1 MDDLK
6 EKTTGG
12 YAAFSG
18 YAADTPDTQ
27 TNTQTNTHE
36 ESPVSTQ
43 ATSPPSAAQPVS
55 TQATSPPSAAQPV
68 SNDNPLDKIPIGTI
82 LSEKFTCYDETDAQ
96 KYYDCKVDLLDYM
109 MDVCNHIHTGDD
121 HIKLPLILSYAATR
135 IENCGGIHVSICGD
149 AGSGKSHV
157 VETVSKILPPG
168 AVISGRYSNM
178 ALFYS
183 PDLNSKKVIAMDDQL
198 LAEDFS
204 EILKNSTSNW
214 DVPYKHHTV
223 VNQKGKTLLL
233 PPRLVYWLIK
243 ASELGGDEQVMDR
256 VIHTFCEDTLE
267 QRTRVL
273 KKIAAD
279 AALVMDN
286 TYDDLERRIIMSH
299 LIWDV
304 LPKNVTVGIPYALDI
319 LFNPITTPYRL
330 HVMMFDL
337 VRCFA
342 YMRSN
347 RRRVDEKGAIVAN
360 ISDFYAALGVLNP
373 LIKGKGGNQSLKL
386 GKNETKILNWLK
398 NMPEGHFTY
407 EDITKGTGLSY
418 QAVSRAVVGRSDRP
432 GTPLVSVP
440 GISQTR
446 VSKKEPT
453 KIDENYGVPVD
464 FQTVSRKQIY
474 WEPEVYQNST
484 LVEVYSMDRE
494 RLKYWMEQEDR
505 L

>member
-1 MDDLK
+1 MDNLK
-6 EKTTGG
+6 EE
-12 YAAFSG
+12 
-18 YAADTPDTQ
+18 
-27 TNTQTNTHE
+27 TNTQTAPMPPETQNAAGDGGYE
-36 ESPVSTQ
+36 ELEVI
-43 ATSPPSAAQPVS
+43 
-55 TQATSPPSAAQPV
+55 
-68 SNDNPLDKIPIGTI
+68 DY
-82 LSEKFTCYDETDAQ
+82 YDDA
-96 KYYDCKVDLLDYM
+96 KKLYDCKEDILDYM
-109 MDVCNHIHTGDD
+109 MDICNYIHVGDY

-149 AGSGKSHV
+149 SGSGKSHV
-157 VETVSKILPPG
+157 VDTVSQILPRG

-183 PDLNSKKVIAMDDQL
+183 LDLTSKKVIAMDDQSL
-198 LAEDFS
+198 SEEFS

-223 VNQKGKTLLL
+223 VNQKGRTLLL

-267 QRTRVL
+267 QRTHVL
-273 KKIAAD
+273 KNMVIKAKCEDVAEITGDLSRKIDIAQE
-279 AALVMDN
+279 LWG
-286 TYDDLERRIIMSH
+286 I
-299 LIWDV
+299 
-304 LPKNVTVGIPYALDI
+304 LPKSVMVSLPYADDI
-319 LFNPITTPYRL
+319 VYNPASTPYRL
-330 HVMMFDL
+330 QSIMLDL

-342 YMRSN
+342 YMRCN
-347 RRRVDEKGAIVAN
+347 RRRRGKNGAILAN
-360 ISDFYAALGVLNP
+360 IADFYGALGVLNP
-373 LIKGKGGNQSLKL
+373 LIKGEGGNQCLKL

-398 NMPEGHFTY
+398 NMPEGHYTY

-418 QAVSRAVVGRSDRP
+418 KIVSRAIVGRSDQP
-432 GTPLVSVP
+432 STPLISVP

-453 KIDENYGVPVD
+453 EIDENYGVPVD
-464 FQTVSRKQIY
+464 FQTVSRKQVY
-474 WEPEVYQNST
+474 WEPEVYLNST
-484 LVEVYSMDRE
+484 LVDVYSMDPE

>member
-1 MDDLK
+1 MDPNRGMDELEVIDYYHDAKKLYDYK
-6 EKTTGG
+6 E
-12 YAAFSG
+12 
-18 YAADTPDTQ
+18 
-27 TNTQTNTHE
+27 
-36 ESPVSTQ
+36 
-43 ATSPPSAAQPVS
+43 
-55 TQATSPPSAAQPV
+55 
-68 SNDNPLDKIPIGTI
+68 
-82 LSEKFTCYDETDAQ
+82 
-96 KYYDCKVDLLDYM
+96 DLLDYM
-109 MDVCNHIHTGDD
+109 MDICNDIHIGDN

-157 VETVSKILPPG
+157 ADAVSQILPPG
-168 AVISGRYSNM
+168 AVITGRYSNM

-183 PDLNSKKVIAMDDQL
+183 PVLSSKKVIAMDDQS
-198 LAEDFS
+198 LAEEFS

-214 DVPYKHHTV
+214 DVPYMHHTV

-233 PPRLVYWLIK
+233 PSRLVYWLIK

-256 VIHTFCEDTLE
+256 VIHTFCDDNPE
-267 QRTRVL
+267 QRARVL
-273 KKIAAD
+273 KYIDAQAKGIMKNTDDFKRKTSIAQE
-279 AALVMDN
+279 LWS
-286 TYDDLERRIIMSH
+286 I
-299 LIWDV
+299 
-304 LPKNVTVGIPYALDI
+304 LPQSVEVIIPYTDDI
-319 LFNPITTPYRL
+319 LYNPSTTPSIL
-330 HVMMFDL
+330 HVLMYDL

-342 YMRSN
+342 YMRCN
-347 RRRVDEKGAIVAN
+347 RRRRDEDGAIVAN
-360 ISDFYAALGVLNP
+360 IADFYDALGVLNP

-386 GKNETKILNWLK
+386 GKNETTVLNWLK
-398 NMPEGHFTY
+398 NMPKGHYTY

-418 QAVSRAVVGRSDRP
+418 LMVLRATIGRSDHP
-432 GTPLVSVP
+432 GTPLISVP

-453 KIDENYGVPVD
+453 EIEENYGVPVD

-484 LVEVYSMDRE
+484 LVDVYSMDPE

>member
-1 MDDLK
+1 MK
-6 EKTTGG
+6 EETN
-12 YAAFSG
+12 
-18 YAADTPDTQ
+18 TPDTQ
-27 TNTQTNTHE
+27 TNTQ
-36 ESPVSTQ
+36 
-43 ATSPPSAAQPVS
+43 ATSPL
-55 TQATSPPSAAQPV
+55 
-68 SNDNPLDKIPIGTI
+68 SNDNPLDKIPIGTK
-82 LSEKFTCYDETDAQ
+82 LSEDITLIDERDA
-96 KYYDCKVDLLDYM
+96 KKLYDCKTDLLDYM
-109 MDVCNHIHTGDD
+109 MDVCQCIHVGDD

-157 VETVSKILPPG
+157 VETVSKILPKET
-168 AVISGRYSNM
+168 VISGRYSNM

-183 PDLNSKKVIAMDDQL
+183 PDLSSKKVIAMDDQS
-198 LAEDFS
+198 LAEEFS

-267 QRTRVL
+267 QRTNVI
-273 KKIAAD
+273 KNIAD
-279 AALVMDN
+279 EAALVKSN
-286 TYDDLERRIIMSH
+286 TDDLERKIILSR
-299 LIWDV
+299 LFWDV
-304 LPKNVTVGIPYALDI
+304 LPKNATVGIPYARDI
-319 LFNPITTPYRL
+319 TCNIATTPYRL
-330 HVMMFDL
+330 YVMMFDL
-337 VRCFA
+337 ARCFA
-342 YMRSN
+342 YMRCN
-347 RRRVDEKGAIVAN
+347 RRRRDENGVILAN

-418 QAVSRAVVGRSDRP
+418 QAVSRAVVGRADRP
-432 GTPLVSVP
+432 GTPLISVP
-440 GISQTR
+440 GVSQTR
-446 VSKKEPT
+446 VSKKEPSE
-453 KIDENYGVPVD
+453 IDENYGVPVD

-474 WEPEVYQNST
+474 WEPEVYQNSM
-484 LVEVYSMDRE
+484 LVDVYSMNPE

>member
-1 MDDLK
+1 MLTIVSEDL
-6 EKTTGG
+6 ENIVDL
-12 YAAFSG
+12 F
-18 YAADTPDTQ
+18 
-27 TNTQTNTHE
+27 E
-36 ESPVSTQ
+36 
-43 ATSPPSAAQPVS
+43 
-55 TQATSPPSAAQPV
+55 
-68 SNDNPLDKIPIGTI
+68 
-82 LSEKFTCYDETDAQ
+82 AQ
-96 KYYDCKVDLLDYM
+96 KYYDCKEDLLDYM
-109 MDVCNHIHTGDD
+109 MDICQCIHTGDN

-157 VETVSKILPPG
+157 VDTVSKILPTG
-168 AVISGRYSNM
+168 AVITGRYSNM

-183 PDLNSKKVIAMDDQL
+183 PVLTSKKVIAMDDQSL
-198 LAEDFS
+198 VEEFS
-204 EILKNSTSNW
+204 EILKNSTSKW
-214 DVPYKHHTV
+214 DVPYMHHTV

-273 KKIAAD
+273 KNICAQAKD
-279 AALVMDN
+279 NEDN
-286 TYDDLERRIIMSH
+286 TDDLKRKTGVARELWGI
-299 LIWDV
+299 
-304 LPKNVTVGIPYALDI
+304 LPQSVRVSIPYADDI
-319 LFNPITTPYRL
+319 VFNPSTTPYRL

-347 RRRVDEKGAIVAN
+347 RRRRNEKGAIVAKTA
-360 ISDFYAALGVLNP
+360 DFYGALGVLNP

-386 GKNETKILNWLK
+386 GKNETKVLNWLK
-398 NMPEGHFTY
+398 NMPEGHYTY

-418 QAVSRAVVGRSDRP
+418 LMVLRAVIGRSDRP
-432 GTPLVSVP
+432 GTPLISVP

-453 KIDENYGVPVD
+453 EINEDYGVPVD
-464 FQTVSRKQIY
+464 YQTVSRKQIY
-474 WEPEVYQNST
+474 WEPAVYQNSM
-484 LVEVYSMDRE
+484 LVDIYSMDRE
-494 RLKYWMEQEDR
+494 RLEYWMEQEDG

>member
-1 MDDLK
+1 MKNACEELEVIDYYDDAKKL
-6 EKTTGG
+6 
-12 YAAFSG
+12 
-18 YAADTPDTQ
+18 
-27 TNTQTNTHE
+27 
-36 ESPVSTQ
+36 
-43 ATSPPSAAQPVS
+43 
-55 TQATSPPSAAQPV
+55 
-68 SNDNPLDKIPIGTI
+68 
-82 LSEKFTCYDETDAQ
+82 
-96 KYYDCKVDLLDYM
+96 YDCKEDLLDYM
-109 MDVCNHIHTGDD
+109 MDICHCMHYGDD

-157 VETVSKILPPG
+157 ASTVSKILPPG
-168 AVISGRYSNM
+168 ATVNGRFSNM

-183 PDLNSKKVIAMDDQL
+183 PDLTSKKVIIMDDQS
-198 LAEDFS
+198 LAEEFS
-204 EILKNSTSNW
+204 EILKNSTSDW
-214 DVPYKHHTV
+214 DVPYVHHTV
-223 VNQKGKTLLL
+223 VNQKGRTLLL

-273 KKIAAD
+273 KNINAQAEDIEENTDDIDRKI
-279 AALVMDN
+279 N
-286 TYDDLERRIIMSH
+286 IIHELWS
-299 LIWDV
+299 I
-304 LPKNVTVGIPYALDI
+304 LPQSVRVSIPYARDI
-319 LFNPITTPYRL
+319 LFNPATTPSRL
-330 HVMMFDL
+330 HVMMYDL

-342 YMRSN
+342 YMRCN
-347 RRRVDEKGAIVAN
+347 RRRRDEDGAIVAN
-360 ISDFYAALGVLNP
+360 ISDFYGALGVLNP

-386 GKNETKILNWLK
+386 GKNETKVLNWLK
-398 NMPEGHFTY
+398 NMPEGHYTY

-418 QAVSRAVVGRSDRP
+418 LAVLRAIVGRSDRP
-432 GTPLVSVP
+432 GTPLISVP

-453 KIDENYGVPVD
+453 EINEDYGVPVE

-474 WEPEVYQNST
+474 WEPEVYQTST
-484 LVEVYSMDRE
+484 LVEVYSMDSE